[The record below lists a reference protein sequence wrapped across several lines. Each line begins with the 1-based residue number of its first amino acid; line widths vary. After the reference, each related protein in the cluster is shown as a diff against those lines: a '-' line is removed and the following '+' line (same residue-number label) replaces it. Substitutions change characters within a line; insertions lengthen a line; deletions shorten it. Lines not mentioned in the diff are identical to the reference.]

1 MSIIVYGSEAL
12 SVKERRSMNQTKTDK
27 LKMAVILGAG
37 FLLRFFY
44 VLFSTIYDRQY
55 DIGMIDLDAGHTV
68 SGGHLAYIQ
77 YLYENLRLPNIDPTS
92 VYQFHHPPLH
102 HFCCAIW
109 MRFCSLFIHNTDV
122 LEESIQVVPFICSL
136 LILLVIL
143 KILRQFDLREKTV
156 YLLMLLFSFHPALV
170 LLSGSVNNDCMS
182 LLFTLLCVYTTIR
195 WSRQP
200 NMRNI
205 IYIAL
210 SISLGMLTKQNVAEM
225 AFPIAFVFIYMF
237 VKQWRENGL
246 PEKMLKQFT
255 VFGVVS
261 VPIGMSFYVR
271 NLILFNTPLIWV
283 YTLPEDSWQYTG
295 NVPVLNRFLWPV
307 LPEMVDNLLHFKI
320 GCGYNVWMQIIRTSV
335 LGEWDMMNVGRSVKV
350 LAVLLMAAGATI
362 AFLAFIAF
370 CKVFIIDWLRSRHAY
385 KNNKETI
392 ADESGT
398 VVIDLPCRIMFIA
411 AYLVNMFFY
420 LKFAYDYPHQCS
432 MSFRYIE
439 IELLFPAVALGF
451 IWQRSDKKWL
461 QNGLAALLVVFCLL
475 STAMIGIWC
484 LG

>member
-1 MSIIVYGSEAL
+1 MDEDFWYLVLRACQPLCMAIRLCGFEYE
-12 SVKERRSMNQTKTDK
+12 ERQSMNQKKMDR
-27 LKMAVILGAG
+27 LKMAGILGAG

-77 YLYENLRLPNIDPTS
+77 YIYENLRLPNIDPTS

-109 MRFCSLFIHNTDV
+109 MRFCSIFIHNTDV
-122 LEESIQVVPFICSL
+122 LEESIQMVPFICSL

-156 YLLMLLFSFHPALV
+156 CLLMLLFSFHPALV

-195 WSRQP
+195 WSRKP

-237 VKQWRENGL
+237 VKQWRERGL
-246 PEKMLKQFT
+246 PEKMIKQFAL
-255 VFGVVS
+255 FGVVS

-271 NLILFNTPLIWV
+271 NLILYKTPLIWV

-307 LPEMVDNLLHFKI
+307 LSEMADNLLHFKI

-335 LGEWDMMNVGRSVKV
+335 LGEWDMMDVGRSVKV
-350 LAVLLMAAGATI
+350 LAVLLMVAGAAM

-370 CKVFIIDWLRSRHAY
+370 CKVFIIG
-385 KNNKETI
+385 KNTI
-392 ADESGT
+392 D
-398 VVIDLPCRIMFIA
+398 IPCRIIFVA
-411 AYLVNMFFY
+411 SYLVNLIFY

-439 IELLFPAVALGF
+439 IELLFPAVALGI
-451 IWQRSDKKWL
+451 IWQRSDKKWF
-461 QNGLAALLVVFCLL
+461 QNGMIALLAAFCLL
-475 STAMIGIWC
+475 SMAMIGVWC